1 MFNLGFRT
9 RRAENAP
16 QIKRDLQL
24 AVLADITSARHGIG
38 TVSAA
43 YDKLYDE
50 IARRMPRG
58 VTFAVTSAERAEGRT
73 SIAASLACAAA
84 GPSHDAPCSSMRCP
98 RVGRRSN
105 GDIGAP
111 VDLR

>member
-38 TVSAA
+38 TVAAA
-43 YDKLYDE
+43 YDKLYD
-50 IARRMPRG
+50 
-58 VTFAVTSAERAEGRT
+58 
-73 SIAASLACAAA
+73 
-84 GPSHDAPCSSMRCP
+84 
-98 RVGRRSN
+98 
-105 GDIGAP
+105 DI
-111 VDLR
+111 R